1 MKKIAIVCASVLFL
15 VACQKNSVTTKANH
29 LEDVVL
35 ENKKKDA
42 DATARRFPKGKPIKP
57 TQPVDTVTENPPPP
71 TEPTDQTGKT
81 VLYLDF
87 DGQIVSGTV
96 WNSGTITCNSS
107 GLTAAQQE
115 TIRSRVAADYAKVS
129 PNIVVSTSES
139 EFYSYPINKRL
150 RVILCSNNWYNSNAG
165 GVAYINSY
173 TWGDDTPCFIFTGSY
188 GYNVDNISYAAS
200 HEPGHTFG
208 CRHQSVWDA
217 ACIKTSE
224 YRSGCIMGWGSE
236 WAIGTSSLGCNTIQ
250 NDIEVIKANL

>member
-1 MKKIAIVCASVLFL
+1 MKKIAIVCASVLFF
-15 VACQKNSVTTKANH
+15 VACQKNSVTTKATQH

-35 ENKKKDA
+35 ENKNKDA
-42 DATARRFPKGKPIKP
+42 EVTARKRPKPIKP
-57 TQPVDTVTENPPPP
+57 VHPNEPIDTNTYNPPNEPP
-71 TEPTDQTGKT
+71 TTTDKT
-81 VLYLDF
+81 ILYLDF

-96 WNSGTITCNSS
+96 WSSGTITCNSS

-115 TIRSRVAADYAKVS
+115 TVRSRVAADYAKVS

-139 EFYSYPINKRL
+139 EFYSYPINKRM
-150 RVILCSNNWYNSNAG
+150 RVILCSNNWYNSNTG

-173 TWGDDTPCFIFTGSY
+173 TWADDTPCFVFTGSY

-208 CRHQSVWDA
+208 CRHQSLWDA

-236 WAIGTSSLGCNTIQ
+236 WAIGTSSLGCNSIQ
-250 NDIEVIKANL
+250 NDIEVIKTNL

>member
-1 MKKIAIVCASVLFL
+1 MKKIAIVCASVLFF

-35 ENKKKDA
+35 ENKNKDA
-42 DATARRFPKGKPIKP
+42 EVTAKKKPKPIP
-57 TQPVDTVTENPPPP
+57 TDPIQPPIIPP
-71 TEPTDQTGKT
+71 TTTDKT
-81 VLYLDF
+81 IIYLDF

-96 WNSGTITCNSS
+96 WSSGTITCNSS
-107 GLTAAQQE
+107 GLTATQQE
-115 TIRSRVAADYAKVS
+115 TIRSRVAADYAEVS

-139 EFYSYPINKRL
+139 EFYSYPMNKRL

-208 CRHQSVWDA
+208 CRHQSLWDA

-250 NDIEVIKANL
+250 NDIEVIKTNL